1 MLQTDVQCLN
11 LSEMFL
17 EINPSAFVYALMLSK
32 YLMST
37 LQLPQVSSFSTFSG
51 RKPTGQTLFLN
62 PYLQKYP
69 PWYDS
74 EMTEGRHATH
84 CNSP

>member
-1 MLQTDVQCLN
+1 MLQMGVQCLN

-37 LQLPQVSSFSTFSG
+37 LHPPQV
-51 RKPTGQTLFLN
+51 P
-62 PYLQKYP
+62 
-69 PWYDS
+69 
-74 EMTEGRHATH
+74 
-84 CNSP
+84 